1 MRIVD
6 FLCQLL
12 EAHAETLRR
21 LAALLGE
28 EALLELLENA
38 GDTEQ
43 AVPERGDA
51 FIERTASRLLAPQR
65 SGGSAYQQLE
75 GAVHEFGLPAVL
87 EFHLWAY
94 PHYRAFIESPIDL
107 ESRIPGPGGDTGTAL
122 VEEAVAQ
129 AQAWVRHLPL
139 PSQLGLQAERAAHVP
154 WLRFRTNVLKRIGRR
169 PMGPVY

>member
-1 MRIVD
+1 MRIVE

-28 EALLELLENA
+28 ERLLEVLEEA
-38 GDTEQ
+38 G
-43 AVPERGDA
+43 EREA
-51 FIERTASRLLAPQR
+51 ERPASAPIELHAEKLLAPQS
-65 SGGSAYQQLE
+65 SGGSAYQELE
-75 GAVHEFGLPAVL
+75 GAVREFGLPAVL

-107 ESRIPGPGGDTGTAL
+107 DSRIPGPGGDTGTVL

-129 AQAWVRHLPL
+129 AAAWVRKLPL

-154 WLRFRTNVLKRIGRR
+154 WLRFRTQTLRRIGRR
-169 PMGPVY
+169 PLGPVY